1 MTSTDY
7 VRSLVWQPRSP
18 AQTVLVTG
26 GSKGARIWIADGPE
40 RAQALASQ
48 QSRSCSRISR
58 IGGSTSLRSV
68 GAKALRCSRWRRHS
82 TTQRTLSSVRAVR
95 RVVAERS
102 GHGDVTK
109 DEDNQRAVED
119 CIRSFGRL
127 DALVLNAGSLDPLV
141 RLADAS
147 IDDVRAHF
155 DANTI
160 SLFSILKHA
169 LPYLR
174 KAERGRVIFTGSGA
188 ATTAYSGWG
197 PCAPKPARRFLTV
210 QTRPQKQRQTRS
222 VGHSPPR
229 SLRSSQSAC
238 RQGRSTRACVT
249 LS

>member
-1 MTSTDY
+1 M
-7 VRSLVWQPRSP
+7 
-18 AQTVLVTG
+18 
-26 GSKGARIWIADGPE
+26 
-40 RAQALASQ
+40 
-48 QSRSCSRISR
+48 
-58 IGGSTSLRSV
+58 
-68 GAKALRCSRWRRHS
+68 
-82 TTQRTLSSVRAVR
+82 
-95 RVVAERS
+95 
-102 GHGDVTK
+102 TK

-197 PCAPKPARRFLTV
+197 PCASSSAHARLSA
-210 QTRPQKQRQTRS
+210 QIRPRKRRQIRS

-229 SLRSSQSAC
+229 SPRSSQSAC
-238 RQGRSTRACVT
+238 RLGRSTRTCVT
-249 LS
+249 PS